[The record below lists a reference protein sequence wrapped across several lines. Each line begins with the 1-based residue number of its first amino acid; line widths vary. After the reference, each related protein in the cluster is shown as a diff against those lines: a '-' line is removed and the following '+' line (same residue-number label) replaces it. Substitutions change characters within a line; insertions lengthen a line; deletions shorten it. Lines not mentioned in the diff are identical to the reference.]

1 MESINV
7 ICSHKERKI
16 TMSTNIEQAA
26 KRNRKSMME
35 LYCAN
40 KNSVYLFCKLLLGND
55 QKAAEATTS
64 VFYENWHEVA
74 LHSTWT
80 EISFHHSLMVIAAK
94 FCWKKIFENVK
105 QDFDAYK
112 STSNK
117 YKKVQSKNFCG
128 SIEDGMELLQRA
140 FSQMKPIE
148 RYVYLSIEFGSLST
162 KELAHIIN
170 HSDPEIK
177 AIYNSSISALSSY
190 LPTDVGV
197 RLSYPEVKSLLQ
209 KANKIQ
215 NIPQDAERTC
225 VEQIKAISR
234 VHLPPLHTLLFAVSM
249 IVCSF
254 VLIAC
259 LICLGIE

>member
-1 MESINV
+1 
-7 ICSHKERKI
+7 
-16 TMSTNIEQAA
+16 
-26 KRNRKSMME
+26 
-35 LYCAN
+35 
-40 KNSVYLFCKLLLGND
+40 
-55 QKAAEATTS
+55 
-64 VFYENWHEVA
+64 
-74 LHSTWT
+74 
-80 EISFHHSLMVIAAK
+80 
-94 FCWKKIFENVK
+94 
-105 QDFDAYK
+105 
-112 STSNK
+112 
-117 YKKVQSKNFCG
+117 
-128 SIEDGMELLQRA
+128 MELLQRA

-190 LPTDVGV
+190 LPTDIGV
-197 RLSYPEVKSLLQ
+197 RLSYPEIKSLLQ

-215 NIPQDAERTC
+215 NIPQDVERAC

-234 VHLPPLHTLLFAVSM
+234 VHIPPLHTLLFAVSM
-249 IVCSF
+249 IVCGF